1 MLAQAQTDE
10 EKKSIEEKMTS
21 DPELA
26 GYLRALGAT
35 DKEDLVSEER
45 SRRQQARQ
53 SRVAADIE
61 AMDVD
66 QSQVWWGSQLVRRVA
81 VVIWKS
87 PVFFFWT
94 WFGAEIRPQSQSE
107 FPLNFPKIAW
117 KISQSKIWILKILK
131 KKKIVSLLRY
141 FFYVKLSCI
150 LFLQLIEL
158 AFIYCYNYLNTL
170 NILPIWIIYWNE
182 KFPKILVLSLICP
195 IPSPKVM
202 KKTLVSVLNEFR
214 DLYFTTCCDSL
225 FLQGLKVSQI

>member
-66 QSQVWWGSQLVRRVA
+66 QSQVWGGSQLVRRVA

-87 PVFFFWT
+87 PVFFFGPDLGPK
-94 WFGAEIRPQSQSE
+94 FG
-107 FPLNFPKIAW
+107 
-117 KISQSKIWILKILK
+117 
-131 KKKIVSLLRY
+131 
-141 FFYVKLSCI
+141 
-150 LFLQLIEL
+150 
-158 AFIYCYNYLNTL
+158 
-170 NILPIWIIYWNE
+170 
-182 KFPKILVLSLICP
+182 
-195 IPSPKVM
+195 PSP
-202 KKTLVSVLNEFR
+202 NPN
-214 DLYFTTCCDSL
+214 
-225 FLQGLKVSQI
+225 FL